1 MVMRKLVFYGC
12 LAFWLLMLTGCGNR
26 TVTKSFVR
34 EEVDFGFIQRIA
46 VLPFENNS
54 ADTFAAE
61 RARDVTITQVLE
73 LGLFDT
79 VEKVLVDNVLYE
91 EGVERGAPI
100 DPLTLKRIGQRLDT
114 QAVILGTIDL
124 AGTGRIG
131 SSDYPEMALTLR
143 LLEVNSGLIL
153 WQASGNLSGE
163 SFGRRLFG
171 LKADDSYQVTLKL
184 VRTLLKTAP
193 AGYF

>member
-1 MVMRKLVFYGC
+1 MRKLVFYGC
-12 LAFWLLMLTGCGNR
+12 LAFLVLMLTGCGSR
-26 TVTKSFVR
+26 TVSKSFVR
-34 EEVDFGFIQRIA
+34 DEVDFGFIQRIA
-46 VLPFENNS
+46 VIPFENNS
-54 ADTFAAE
+54 ADTYAAE
-61 RARDVTITQVLE
+61 RARDATITQVLE

-91 EGVERGAPI
+91 EGVEKNTPI

-124 AGTGRIG
+124 AGIGRIG
-131 SSDYPEMALTLR
+131 SSNYPEMALTLR
-143 LLEVNSGLIL
+143 LIEVNSGLIL

-171 LKADDSYQVTLKL
+171 LKADDPYLVTLKL
-184 VRTLLKTAP
+184 TRALLKTAP
-193 AGYF
+193 AGNF

>member
-1 MVMRKLVFYGC
+1 MRKLIIFGC
-12 LAFWLLMLTGCGNR
+12 LTLWVLVLAGCAS
-26 TVTKSFVR
+26 KSVSKYFVR
-34 EEVDFGFIQRIA
+34 EEVDFGFIQRTA

-54 ADTFAAE
+54 TDSFASE
-61 RARDVTITQVLE
+61 RARDVTITQILS

-91 EGVERGAPI
+91 EGIEKGTPI
-100 DPLTLKRIGQRLDT
+100 DPLTLKRIGQRLDC
-114 QAVILGTIDL
+114 QAVILGTVDL
-124 AGTGRIG
+124 AGSGRVGAI
-131 SSDYPEMALTLR
+131 SYPEMALTLR
-143 LLEVNSGLIL
+143 LIEVNSGLIL

-171 LKADDSYQVTLKL
+171 LKADDAYQVTLKL
-184 VRTLLKTAP
+184 VRNLLQTAP